1 MSRAP
6 VVYTCDDHSSVYAH
20 LRAGSARGLS
30 VTHLDAHCD
39 LKGTLIDRSAGRA
52 WLRRQDL
59 PVSAS
64 TYLSHL
70 VAQGIVGDLTWIHD
84 EIGGRRNDLGTV
96 LYTSDLDRVAY
107 RLVRSPGGP
116 GVALTYDEGAYD
128 AWRHRDTGRILDIDW
143 DFFADFRKSERRA
156 SAELDALLNEKLEAV
171 PHCTYVAY
179 SSHYSRPSREGYES
193 FVVRLAQ
200 RLSARVEAI
209 SEAPLQPSGGF
220 ARALPPGLRRFLK
233 TGALRAK
240 RVWFR

>member
-6 VVYTCDDHSSVYAH
+6 VVYTCDDHSSVYTH
-20 LRAGSARGLS
+20 LRAESARGLA
-30 VTHLDAHCD
+30 VTHVDAHCD
-39 LKGTLIDRSAGRA
+39 LKGTLIDRNAGRA
-52 WLRRQDL
+52 WLRRQGL

-70 VAQGIVGDLTWIHD
+70 VALGIVGDLTWIHD

-96 LYTSDLDRVAY
+96 LYTSDLDRIAY
-107 RLVRSPGGP
+107 RLVRRPDGP
-116 GVALTYDEGAYD
+116 GVALTYQEGAYD
-128 AWRHRDTGRILDIDW
+128 AWRHRDAERVLDIDW
-143 DFFADFRKSERRA
+143 DFFADWRKSEGRA
-156 SAELDALLNEKLEAV
+156 ASEVDALLDEKLETV
-171 PHCTYVAY
+171 PHCAYVAY
-179 SSHYSRPSREGYES
+179 SSHYSRPSRAAYES

-209 SEAPLQPSGGF
+209 PEAPLPPAGGL